1 MADRDG
7 YPGKVK
13 MSGAANM
20 DSRSS
25 ASARI
30 SGIVVCSIFS
40 VMGVVWIFLVF
51 VLLILVLCDL
61 CIGLVDCLNVFIYD

>member
-13 MSGAANM
+13 VSGAANM

-30 SGIVVCSIFS
+30 SGIVVCSILS
-40 VMGVVWIFLVF
+40 VMGVVWMYLSTTDNDIVINNYK
-51 VLLILVLCDL
+51 V
-61 CIGLVDCLNVFIYD
+61 NNMT